1 MLLNSIRKS
10 EFLVAVVVLESVLL
24 ITLSLSQALH
34 IPTVRSRKLSKPA
47 PYKER
52 NDFFPNIRTL
62 LIIVATIPVTTATP
76 ERTFSTLKLLKSY
89 LRTTMGQDRL
99 TGLALLYLHRSVNI
113 TVEEIIDAFAR
124 NRSRRIEF
132 VL

>member
-10 EFLVAVVVLESVLL
+10 ELLIVVVLESVLL
-24 ITLSLSQALH
+24 MTLSLSQALH
-34 IPTVRSRKLSKPA
+34 IPTVRSRKLSKLA

-62 LIIVATIPVTTATP
+62 LIIAATIPVTTATP

-89 LRTTMGQDRL
+89 QRTTMGQDRL